1 MDLLIR
7 RVGHIVYLR
16 QPDSLSRWEAAC
28 DCGYRS
34 DRFFD
39 RAEAEKAGREHV
51 EHAPEVKVKK
61 APKKVRTYL
70 RVSKKPKRK
79 K

>member
-34 DRFFD
+34 ERTD
-39 RAEAEKAGREHV
+39 RAEAEKAGLLHAEQ
-51 EHAPEVKVKK
+51 APEVKVKK